1 MTAQGTTLETLLPSG
16 IELLQ
21 AVRDGRA
28 DPPAFATLLGMD
40 LLRVEDG
47 LVEFVL
53 AARPELL
60 NPHGTLHGGV
70 IATVL
75 DSAMGAALQSTLPP
89 GVGFTTMQLNVH
101 YLRAVTLDD
110 PAVRAVGQVVHR
122 GGRTATAEAR
132 LYATGTDALLA
143 HASSHLMV
151 LR

>member
-1 MTAQGTTLETLLPSG
+1 
-16 IELLQ
+16 
-21 AVRDGRA
+21 VRDGRLE
-28 DPPAFATLLGMD
+28 PPAFATLLGMR
-40 LLRVEDG
+40 LLIVEDG
-47 LVEFVL
+47 LVEFAL
-53 AARPELL
+53 EARAELL

-70 IATVL
+70 IATIL

-110 PAVRAVGQVVHR
+110 PAVRALGQVVHR

-132 LYATGTDALLA
+132 LFAGGSELLLA